1 MTDHPSAFP
10 RRQRLAAALLC
21 LPLAWAS
28 VVQAQTLRASPQ
40 LIPLR
45 GAIGATGPQTAD
57 FIVALVN
64 SEPVT
69 NTDVRQRLLRV
80 EQQLTQQ
87 GAALPARPELARQV
101 LEQLISE
108 RAQIQYATETGL
120 RADEASLNQAEQAI
134 AAQNQLTLEEF
145 RRRVAAEGVD
155 INRLRNDLRSQIL
168 LQRVQEREVESRVKV
183 TESDIDS
190 FIREKQNSNDTS
202 NLQLN
207 LAQVLVA
214 VPEGAS
220 DERVKAAQA
229 RAQTVVDR
237 ARKGDDFTVL
247 AREFSEAPEAA
258 SGGAFGLR
266 TTDRLPG
273 LFVEATKSLRAGEV
287 AGPVRSPAG
296 FHVLKVLEKRQG
308 GLPDVVVTQT
318 RARHILLRLNP
329 QLSADAASERLRQ
342 YRSRILAGTA
352 KFADLAREHSQD
364 GSAREGGDL
373 GWANPGQFV
382 PEFEEVMNQ
391 LKPGEISQPLVSRF
405 GVHLIQVDE
414 RRDSQLTQRDQR
426 EIVRGLLRDQKG
438 QSALANWMQDI
449 RARAYV
455 EYRDAPAP

>member
-1 MTDHPSAFP
+1 MTDHTSASHH
-10 RRQRLAAALLC
+10 RSRLAVALLC
-21 LPLAWAS
+21 LPLAWAAIA
-28 VVQAQTLRASPQ
+28 QAQSLRPSTQ

-45 GAIGATGPQTAD
+45 GAISATGPQSAD

-69 NTDVRQRLLRV
+69 NTEVRQRLLRA

-87 GAALPARPELARQV
+87 GAALPARAELARQV
-101 LEQLISE
+101 LEQLIAE
-108 RAQIQYATETGL
+108 RAQIQYATETGV
-120 RADEASLNQAEQAI
+120 RADDASLNQAEQGI

-145 RRRVAAEGVD
+145 RRRIAAEGID
-155 INRLRNDLRSQIL
+155 INRLRNDLRNQIL

-183 TESDIDS
+183 TETDIDK
-190 FIREKQNSNDTS
+190 FIRDKQNSSDIS
-202 NLQLN
+202 SLQLN

-229 RAQTVVDR
+229 RAQTVADR
-237 ARKGDDFTVL
+237 ARKGDDFTLL

-258 SGGAFGLR
+258 SGGSFGLR
-266 TTDRLPG
+266 SADRLPG
-273 LFVEATKSLRAGEV
+273 LFVDATKSLRAGEI

-318 RARHILLRLNP
+318 RARHILLRVNP
-329 QLSADAASERLRQ
+329 QLSVDAASERLRQ
-342 YRSRILAGTA
+342 YRSKILAGTA

-373 GWANPGQFV
+373 GWTNPGQFV
-382 PEFEEVMNQ
+382 PEFEEVMNK

-405 GVHLIQVDE
+405 GVHLIQVEE
-414 RRDSQLTQRDQR
+414 RRDTQLTQRDQR
-426 EIVRGLLRDQKG
+426 EVVRGLLRDQKG
-438 QSALANWMQDI
+438 ESALANWIQDI

-455 EYRDAPAP
+455 EYRDAPVP